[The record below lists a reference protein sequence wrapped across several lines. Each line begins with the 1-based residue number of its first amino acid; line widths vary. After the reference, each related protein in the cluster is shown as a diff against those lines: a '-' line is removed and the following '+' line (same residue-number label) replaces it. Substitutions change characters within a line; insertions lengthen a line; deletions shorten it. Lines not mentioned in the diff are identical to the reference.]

1 MEELL
6 EFEKFKSKR
15 ALTSLLVVVV
25 CVSTMAI
32 TGLALLLMFPLVFM
46 TSSLQIGFFLS
57 LYGFVYYWPEFI
69 DCVMPIARGMVP
81 LMHKTVPYNF
91 SADEIPDQTGKVIVV
106 TGANSG
112 LGFYTCYHLV
122 NKGATVIMGCRNQSK
137 AEEARKEI
145 LSKVAPG
152 AEDRLIFIPLDLADL
167 DSVRKFANTF
177 KLRFKRL
184 DSLILNAGIM
194 ASPYGLSKQGIQ
206 MQFAVN
212 HLGHF
217 FLTKLLKGVLIQT
230 KPSTVVSLS
239 SNAHYGFKWSIQN
252 AVPTILSSF
261 RKPLYDIFEGNTESF
276 LKKLND
282 KSTYGGLD
290 HYNHSKLCNVLFVQE
305 FHDRLR
311 AQGVKHVFVN
321 SVHPGGVATQL
332 PKHSAPSWV
341 PWEKAVKFA
350 VKYGCMWSP
359 EVASLTQVFT
369 AVSPKIIEA
378 EISRK
383 FFVPIAREAAPDSCT
398 SNVQLQKKLWKYS
411 EDLVKKFETED
422 LMDSIDLNESKEEE
436 TEQENEGA
444 EELTKPQM
452 QQEEESN
459 LATKHDEPCS

>member
-6 EFEKFKSKR
+6 QVEKLKSKR
-15 ALTSLLVVVV
+15 AMTSLLVVVV

-32 TGLALLLMFPLVFM
+32 TGLALLLMFPLVIM
-46 TSSLQIGFFLS
+46 TSSLQIAFFFS
-57 LYGFVYYWPEFI
+57 LCGFVYYWPEFI
-69 DCVMPIARGMVP
+69 DCVVPMARGMAP

-91 SADEIPDQTGKVIVV
+91 TADEIPDQNGKVIVV

-112 LGFYTCYHLV
+112 LGFWTCYHLV
-122 NKGATVIMGCRNQSK
+122 NKGATVVMGCRNEGK

-152 AEDRLIFIPLDLADL
+152 AEDRLVFIPLDLADL
-167 DSVRKFANTF
+167 DCVRKFANAF
-177 KLRFKRL
+177 KLKFQRL

-217 FLTKLLKGVLIQT
+217 FLTKLLKDVLIQT

-239 SNAHYGFKWSIQN
+239 SSAHYGFKWSMQN
-252 AVPTILSSF
+252 VVPTILSSF
-261 RKPLYDIFEGNTESF
+261 KKPLYDSFAGDTEDF
-276 LKKLND
+276 LQKLND
-282 KSTYGGLD
+282 KSKYGGLD
-290 HYNHSKLCNVLFVQE
+290 HYNHSKLCNILFAQE

-332 PKHSAPSWV
+332 PKHSAPSWI

-350 VKYGCMWSP
+350 ADYGCLWSP

-369 AVSPKIIEA
+369 AVSPEIIDS

-383 FFVPIAREAAPDSCT
+383 FFVPIAREATPDSCT

-411 EDLVKKFETED
+411 EGLVKKFETED
-422 LMDSIDLNESKEEE
+422 LMDSIDLNETNSKEDEELKQKNEELEEFSSPRMKEEE
-436 TEQENEGA
+436 E
-444 EELTKPQM
+444 
-452 QQEEESN
+452 
-459 LATKHDEPCS
+459 EPCS